1 MQLREM
7 EAELEDERKQ
17 RALAVNARN
26 KLQGDLA
33 GLEQQ
38 VEMANKV
45 KEDAVK
51 QYKKVAA
58 QLKDFHRELE
68 EARLAREEL
77 AASAKENEKKVG
89 GSLLRD
95 FNSSLCRLETG

>member
-1 MQLREM
+1 M

-17 RALAVNARN
+17 RAMAVNSRN

-45 KEDAVK
+45 KDDALK
-51 QYKKVAA
+51 QYKRVSA
-58 QLKDFHRELE
+58 QMKEFQRELD
-68 EARLAREEL
+68 EARLAREEMAG
-77 AASAKENEKKVG
+77 AAKDNEKKVG
-89 GSLLRD
+89 
-95 FNSSLCRLETG
+95 